1 MDTICFMTKVV
12 IIYVFVK
19 IIYSVCLPSR
29 KQHKKAWKC
38 HLPELRVT
46 TPSLS
51 NKFST
56 PKQWRK
62 RNLFLRV
69 PIHGTFVVNW
79 SSRTASNRNYVFVN
93 MMLSVYLT

>member
-1 MDTICFMTKVV
+1 MDTNCFKTKVV

-19 IIYSVCLPSR
+19 IIYIVSMLSR

-46 TPSLS
+46 TPTPS

-56 PKQWRK
+56 PC
-62 RNLFLRV
+62 
-69 PIHGTFVVNW
+69 
-79 SSRTASNRNYVFVN
+79 
-93 MMLSVYLT
+93 

>member
-1 MDTICFMTKVV
+1 MDAIYFKTKVV
-12 IIYVFVK
+12 IIYGFVK
-19 IIYSVCLPSR
+19 FIYMVRLSSR

-69 PIHGTFVVNW
+69 PIYGTFVVNW
-79 SSRTASNRNYVFVN
+79 SSRTASNR
-93 MMLSVYLT
+93 